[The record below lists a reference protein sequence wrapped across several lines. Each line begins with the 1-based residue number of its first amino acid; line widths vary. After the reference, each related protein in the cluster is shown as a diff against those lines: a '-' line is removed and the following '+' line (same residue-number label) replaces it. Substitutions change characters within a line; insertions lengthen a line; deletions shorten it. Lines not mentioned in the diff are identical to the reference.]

1 MDKSKLIDLLSK
13 YDKGTCTKE
22 ELVLL
27 YRFFDAFQD
36 DNNIWDTKGIV
47 EKERIRKELSKKIK
61 QRIDFQERNRKSISP
76 LWKVAAAILFVIGLG
91 AMTKMLLFQKEQPIE
106 YERIVSND
114 MGIKEVAL
122 MDGSTVW
129 LNRNSE
135 LVVAKKFM
143 ESEFREV
150 TLHGEAFFEVAK
162 NKNRPFIVHSS
173 GFQTKVLGT
182 KFNVKESN
190 ERTDVALIEGSV
202 EVNANAEQVLLKP
215 MEKAVFGHGNDSIAI
230 VEMDMEL
237 ELAWMTNDFDF
248 KNTKLSR
255 VATMLERRFHKKI
268 TFEQSGMAEKKV
280 TGHYENESLNAILL
294 SVTQAG
300 NLDYKYNDKQHILIF
315 KPLKNNSM

>member
-27 YRFFDAFQD
+27 YRFFDSFQD
-36 DNNIWDTKGIV
+36 DNNIWDTKGID

-61 QRIDFQERNRKSISP
+61 QRIDFQERKGKSILP
-76 LWKVAAAILFVIGLG
+76 LWKVAATILFIIGLG
-91 AMTKMLLFQKEQPIE
+91 AMTKMLLFQKEEPIE

-114 MGIKEVAL
+114 LGIKEVEL
-122 MDGSTVW
+122 IDGSTVR

-135 LVVAKKFM
+135 LVVAKNFM

-150 TLHGEAFFEVAK
+150 TLQGEAFFDVAK
-162 NKNRPFIVHSS
+162 NKNKPFIVHSG

-182 KFNVKESN
+182 KFNVRESR
-190 ERTDVALIEGSV
+190 ERTEVALIEGSV
-202 EVNANAEQVLLKP
+202 EVNGNSAQALLKP

-255 VATMLERRFHKKI
+255 VATILERRFHKKI
-268 TFEQSGMAEKKV
+268 TFEQSGLAEKK
-280 TGHYENESLNAILL
+280 
-294 SVTQAG
+294 
-300 NLDYKYNDKQHILIF
+300 
-315 KPLKNNSM
+315 